1 MSRHRSH
8 PRTAFSAALPAMRA
22 PGAGRPR
29 RTGSRPRLPR
39 KTGPEPSLEE
49 QSVAAFSAMGFLK
62 GLLIRLG
69 ITAAAFWLATLLIP
83 GITLDADSATET
95 VTTLVFVAA
104 IFGVVNAVLQP
115 IIKTV
120 GCGLY
125 LLTLGLIALVVN
137 GLLFQLTSWIAG
149 EAGLPFNVDGFW
161 PAAVLGALFVGVV
174 TWLLG
179 AIFDRD

>member
-1 MSRHRSH
+1 M
-8 PRTAFSAALPAMRA
+8 
-22 PGAGRPR
+22 
-29 RTGSRPRLPR
+29 
-39 KTGPEPSLEE
+39 
-49 QSVAAFSAMGFLK
+49 AAFSAMGFLK

-69 ITAAAFWLATLLIP
+69 TTAVAFWLATLLIP
-83 GITLDADSATET
+83 GITLDAKSATET
-95 VTTLVFVAA
+95 VTTLILVAA

-120 GCGLY
+120 GCGFY

-137 GLLFQLTSWIAG
+137 GLLFLLTSWIAG
-149 EAGLPFNVDGFW
+149 EAGLPFDVDGFW